1 MSRPRYKSL
10 GAYVAA
16 TRISQT
22 ELADKLGVSVS
33 AVSLYLR
40 GKRIPQPDI
49 ALRIAALGVAL
60 ESVLTRKAA

>member
-1 MSRPRYKSL
+1 MSRPRYKTLS
-10 GAYVAA
+10 AYMAATGTSQAEVAA
-16 TRISQT
+16 KI
-22 ELADKLGVSVS
+22 GVSVS

-49 ALRIAALGVAL
+49 ALRIAGLGVAL